1 MTNVVPFVPRL
12 VARDGWTVSELGR
25 LAELAE
31 RLSARG
37 AKVDVVYGSS
47 DIGEPWCVITDGD
60 DEVLIHVARI
70 DGQFVIYDAA
80 DDAVQEGES
89 LWEAFDHLLG
99 PDWRDERED
108 VVVSLPMRQA
118 QAVIALVVAV
128 GFIAEAALVDTAH
141 AAEAENGQA
150 EAPHAVI
157 LPVASLEETDA
168 QRPERLLA
176 EKRETDERPGV
187 DSPAQLRVEAATDTP
202 PVAEAEPT
210 SFAQAPKP
218 ETEQIDLSAGGETLQ
233 RGEAGETLAGGA
245 GDDSLMGGAGGDLL
259 LGGAGADTLDG
270 GGARDGEADVLDGG
284 AGDDWLNL
292 GVNTIAFGGQG
303 ADVFNLTGVG
313 GQTVNVITDFSVED
327 GDKIVLNGARP
338 TVLWAQPYSS
348 VGAPSFAGLSAT
360 DGLIIALDYNN
371 DQRPDAYLAVF
382 TRPGSG
388 QQRTG
393 TDLNPNDPMVT
404 SVLQQL
410 REGLAG
416 LTSPSSETIT
426 HVTLSNSAHG
436 VPDGWFS

>member
-1 MTNVVPFVPRL
+1 MTNVVPFAPRL

-80 DDAVQEGES
+80 EDAVQEGES

-108 VVVSLPMRQA
+108 VIVSLPMRQA

-128 GFIAEAALVDTAH
+128 GFIAEAALVDTAQ
-141 AAEAENGQA
+141 AAEAEAGQA
-150 EAPHAVI
+150 EAPQAVV
-157 LPVASLEETDA
+157 LPAASLEETDA

-176 EKRETDERPGV
+176 EKRDTDERPGANT
-187 DSPAQLRVEAATDTP
+187 PTPLRMEAATDAP
-202 PVAEAEPT
+202 QAAEVEP
-210 SFAQAPKP
+210 SLIAQAPKP
-218 ETEQIDLSAGGETLQ
+218 EVEQLDLSSGGETLQ
-233 RGEAGETLAGGA
+233 AGDGGETLGGGA

-270 GGARDGEADVLDGG
+270 GGARDGEADLLDGG

-327 GDKIVLNGARP
+327 GDKIVFNGARP
-338 TVLWAQPYSS
+338 TVLWVEGY
-348 VGAPSFAGLSAT
+348 VGLTPPSFAGASAS
-360 DGLIIALDYNN
+360 DGLVIALDYNN
-371 DQRPDAYLAVF
+371 DQRPDAFLAVF

-388 QQRTG
+388 MQRSG

-410 REGLAG
+410 REGFAG
-416 LTSPSSETIT
+416 LTRPSSETIT
-426 HVTLSNSAHG
+426 HVTLSSATHG
-436 VPDGWFS
+436 VPDGWFG